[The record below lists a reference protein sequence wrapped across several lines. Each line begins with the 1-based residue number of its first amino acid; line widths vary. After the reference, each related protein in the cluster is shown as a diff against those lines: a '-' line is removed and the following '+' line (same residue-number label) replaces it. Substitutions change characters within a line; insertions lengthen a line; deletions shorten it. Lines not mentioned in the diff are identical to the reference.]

1 MNSTLSI
8 EGVSKRYKEK
18 TALHPFTITADAGD
32 CIVLCG
38 GNGAGKSTLIGILT
52 GIIRPNEGSVSIGNV
67 TLEQEKKKYLKKI
80 GYMPDD
86 FHAQKELTVREFL
99 SFYGAV
105 RRVSSSRVDEV
116 LELIGLSGDDASQ
129 RVKSL
134 SKGMNQRL
142 ILGQAIL
149 SDPEVLIMDEPTNG
163 LDPFWVNRFVELVK
177 ELKQQGTIILFSTHM
192 MDVAAELG
200 TSIYFMS
207 EGKNVE
213 TLTSSETVEA
223 NTIRLLQLHRS

>member
-1 MNSTLSI
+1 MNPTLSI

-18 TALHPFTITADAGD
+18 TALHPCTITAKAGD

-52 GIIRPNEGSVSIGNV
+52 GTIRPNEGSVSIGEVN
-67 TLEQEKKKYLKKI
+67 LEQEKKKYLKKI

-86 FHAQKELTVREFL
+86 FNAQKELTVREFL

-116 LELIGLSGDDASQ
+116 LELIGLSGSDSRL

-134 SKGMNQRL
+134 SKGMHQRL

-177 ELKQQGTIILFSTHM
+177 ELKQQGSIILFSTHM

-213 TLTSSETVEA
+213 TLTSSTTVES
-223 NTIRLLQLHRS
+223 NTKRLLQLHRT